1 MREEERL
8 WSRNFCMDFDV
19 IAYSRRTYMTQKT
32 ESYYLLVSLW
42 KKINFLPPSLAWPCL
57 LATTTFIYKLSYTS
71 LYIYIL

>member
-32 ESYYLLVSLW
+32 ESYYLLVS
-42 KKINFLPPSLAWPCL
+42 KFMEEDKFSSSFPCL
-57 LATTTFIYKLSYTS
+57 ALPACYYN
-71 LYIYIL
+71 LYL